1 MEPEAPPVDSL
12 VELLDQLQDIVEPPP
27 VSMAPAT
34 WAWAVLA
41 ALLLALAA
49 LAACAWLRHRRR
61 TAYRRAALAEL
72 DALAPALARGDA
84 PALAA
89 LAALIRRTALA
100 AFPRD
105 EVATL
110 TGSGWIAFL
119 DRTGGSFAPFA
130 AGARL
135 RPLCRGPAR
144 LRRARGCS
152 RAARHWIARHHA

>member
-34 WAWAVLA
+34 WTWAVLA
-41 ALLLALAA
+41 TLLLALAA
-49 LAACAWLRHRRR
+49 LAAVAWLRHRRR

-72 DALAPALARGDA
+72 DALAPALSRGDV

-130 AGARL
+130 AAL
-135 RPLCRGPAR
+135 ASGPYAADPPAFDGPR
-144 LRRARGCS
+144 ML